1 LVRIITF
8 RQRLYI
14 SPIAE
19 DNKQVLYIDAN
30 MMSTQ
35 QPHTAGTSTVV
46 SDIMP
51 QVNGSSEEI
60 LFGIQSDNTL
70 QNEGQKEV
78 INHYIHHE
86 DQNDHQNQ
94 SQDQEITEDDCSTE
108 EINSD
113 CSGDAVKIFVGQ
125 VPRNMEEADLFPI
138 FERFGPMEDV
148 AIIRDKHTGQHRGC
162 GFVTFCSKESADA
175 CEQEM
180 HNNYVFPGGKRPVQ
194 IRPAGRKDGKCLLL
208 LLKLKA
214 HITF

>member
-1 LVRIITF
+1 
-8 RQRLYI
+8 
-14 SPIAE
+14 
-19 DNKQVLYIDAN
+19 

-35 QPHTAGTSTVV
+35 QQHTVGTSTVP
-46 SDIMP
+46 DMMP
-51 QVNGSSEEI
+51 QVNGSSEEM
-60 LFGIQSDNTL
+60 LFGIQNDRTV

-78 INHYIHHE
+78 INHYIHQDDH
-86 DQNDHQNQ
+86 NDHDNDDNH
-94 SQDQEITEDDCSTE
+94 SQDQEITEDECSTE

-194 IRPAGRKDGKCLLL
+194 IRPAGRKDGEC
-208 LLKLKA
+208 
-214 HITF
+214 